1 MVDAEDALSLG
12 LRAYSNALV
21 VGGQLE
27 QLIRAMRDSAGA
39 TFSDFHLIGQ
49 SLGAH
54 AVGYAGKKA
63 RENGE
68 LIGRITGMGDDK
80 KYVSF
85 SYNVWS
91 EHSVFIYVIQP
102 LQVLNA
108 FSYIWRLHN
117 NISKDNISLLQFWPR
132 GMDDI
137 HIFNTEPISNS

>member
-54 AVGYAGKKA
+54 VVGYAGKKA

-68 LIGRITGMGDDK
+68 LIGRITGTGDDK

-85 SYNVWS
+85 SYNV
-91 EHSVFIYVIQP
+91 
-102 LQVLNA
+102 
-108 FSYIWRLHN
+108 
-117 NISKDNISLLQFWPR
+117 
-132 GMDDI
+132 
-137 HIFNTEPISNS
+137 